1 MRQVMVFL
9 LKMLIA
15 GFIATFLTTFGKQLP
30 RVGPLI
36 AALPLVTIMTIILM
50 ILDDQPDTDMALLA
64 YNIGIMAIGTVA
76 YPMSFA
82 FLVNAAGLQSK
93 SALLVS
99 VIPAMIAYWCLL
111 PFLKSSG
118 A

>member
-9 LKMLIA
+9 LKMLIS

-30 RVGPLI
+30 KIGPLI
-36 AALPLVTIMTIILM
+36 AALPLVTIMIIILM
-50 ILDDQPDTDMALLA
+50 ILDDQPEADMALLA
-64 YNIGIMAIGTVA
+64 YNIGIMAMATVA

-82 FLVNAAGLQSK
+82 FLVNTIGLHSK
-93 SALLVS
+93 STLFVS
-99 VIPAMIAYWCLL
+99 MIPAMIAYWCLF

-118 A
+118 T